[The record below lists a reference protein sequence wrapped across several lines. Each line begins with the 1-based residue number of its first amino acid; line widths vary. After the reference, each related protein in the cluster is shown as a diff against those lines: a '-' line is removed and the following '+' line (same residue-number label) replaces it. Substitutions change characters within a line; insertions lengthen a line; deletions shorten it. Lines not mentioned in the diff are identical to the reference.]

1 MINNFE
7 QISKLLTF
15 ESNDDFYFLQIIQR
29 RKDIPD
35 LNENNICLMT
45 YYISNKDLFK
55 RIFENEIIPICKI
68 FNARAYINLN
78 KRSFEELSFKML
90 IELSQHIYDKNFID
104 SKNIFNSICGK
115 YHNDPIK
122 KWIIDIDIETN
133 SSIIESY
140 YSFIENLQPIG
151 PKKIAT
157 IPTKNGVHLIC
168 TPFDLQTFKRDFPL
182 IDVHKNSPTLLF
194 TY

>member
-7 QISKLLTF
+7 QINELLTF
-15 ESNDDFYFLQIIQR
+15 ESSDDFYFLQIIQR

-78 KRSFEELSFKML
+78 KRSFEKVSFKAL

-115 YHNDPIK
+115 YHNASIK
-122 KWIIDIDIETN
+122 KWIIDIDIEAN

-140 YSFIENLQPIG
+140 YNFIENLQPIG

-168 TPFDLQTFKRDFPL
+168 TPFDLQTFKRDFPS
-182 IDVHKNSPTLLF
+182 IDVHKNNPTLLF

>member
-7 QISKLLTF
+7 QINNLLNF
-15 ESNDDFYFLQIIQR
+15 ENLNDFYYLQIIQR
-29 RKDIPD
+29 KKDIPD
-35 LNENNICLMT
+35 LKHNNHLILSYFITSNEM
-45 YYISNKDLFK
+45 FK
-55 RIFENEIIPICKI
+55 CVFEKEIIHYCNI

-78 KRSFEELSFKML
+78 KRNFKNLSLNMIKKL
-90 IELSQHIYDKNFID
+90 AENVSYEQYSDIPNLID
-104 SKNIFNSICGK
+104 SLCGK

-122 KWIIDIDIETN
+122 KWIIDLDEKVD

-140 YSFIENLQPIG
+140 WKFIENLQPIG
-151 PKKIAT
+151 SKKIAT

-182 IDVHKNSPTLLF
+182 IDVHKNNPTLLF

>member
-7 QISKLLTF
+7 QINNLLTF
-15 ESNDDFYFLQIIQR
+15 ESSDDFYFLQIIQR

-35 LNENNICLMT
+35 LNENNICVMT

-78 KRSFEELSFKML
+78 KRSFEKVSFKAL

-122 KWIIDIDIETN
+122 KWIIDLDEKVD

-140 YSFIENLQPIG
+140 CKFIENLQPIG
-151 PKKIAT
+151 SKKIAI
-157 IPTKNGVHLIC
+157 IPTKNGVHLVC
-168 TPFDLQTFKRDFPL
+168 TPFDLQTFRRDFPL
-182 IDVHKNSPTLLF
+182 IDVHKNNPTLLF

>member
-7 QISKLLTF
+7 QINELLTF
-15 ESNDDFYFLQIIQR
+15 ESSDDFYFLQIIQR

-78 KRSFEELSFKML
+78 KRSFEKVSFKAL

-122 KWIIDIDIETN
+122 KWIIDIDIEAN

-140 YSFIENLQPIG
+140 YNFIENLQPIG

-168 TPFDLQTFKRDFPL
+168 TPFDLQTFKRDFPS
-182 IDVHKNSPTLLF
+182 IYVHKNNPTLLF